1 MKLIKIDETLVE
13 ISDMEYCQL
22 IKLHAKTL
30 DHYNSL
36 TELSKARK
44 RYLDYIDSL
53 LRTCRYPSIQTFK
66 STL

>member
-13 ISDMEYCQL
+13 ISDMEYSQL

-30 DHYNSL
+30 DNYNSL
-36 TELSKARK
+36 TELSRAREK
-44 RYLDYIDSL
+44 YFNYVDSL
-53 LRTCRYPSIQTFK
+53 LRTCRYPNIPTFK

>member
-1 MKLIKIDETLVE
+1 MKIIKIDETLVE

-36 TELSKARK
+36 KELSIARK
-44 RYLDYIDSL
+44 RYFDYINRL
-53 LRTCRYPSIQTFK
+53 LRTCRYPNVRTFK